1 LRRVISNCGRFINP
15 AKAMHLIT
23 AALSGGFFRKF
34 QKKSWFKKNYE
45 QRFKY

>member
-23 AALSGGFFRKF
+23 AALSGGFLKYF
-34 QKKSWFKKNYE
+34 QKPLFKMNYE
-45 QRFKY
+45 QRFDY